1 MQHSGQEVTKDGE
14 TPQSARFWKL
24 LLQVGGP
31 AAGPRE
37 SAREKDHHGERFN
50 PSKRT
55 KIRKGWSQYHWAEID
70 LLDAKS
76 GAIVF
81 FPPLQ
86 HNTSPKYHHLLFIRF
101 HSVGTPKIFRSGQ
114 FGG

>member
-1 MQHSGQEVTKDGE
+1 MQHSGQGITKDGE

-50 PSKRT
+50 PSMYIKNAYYGP
-55 KIRKGWSQYHWAEID
+55 IGHNFD
-70 LLDAKS
+70 LHVHDILVD
-76 GAIVF
+76 
-81 FPPLQ
+81 
-86 HNTSPKYHHLLFIRF
+86 NLL
-101 HSVGTPKIFRSGQ
+101 
-114 FGG
+114 